1 MEIASEVKIWRYMD
15 LARFASLLATES
27 LYFACPTQFRDP
39 FEGLLPGSH
48 FEAESK
54 MFQQV
59 GMDPILSLREQFA
72 DRGLL
77 QRFDELVDKLAR
89 EVRTANHK
97 AASKFGISCWHE
109 SEHESDA
116 MWKLYSA
123 SGQAIAIESTVGQ
136 LKASLGNRDGLI
148 VDRVRYMD
156 FDSDPIEKG
165 HRHYRLFTKRNCFE
179 HEKEIRATILL
190 PIEGK
195 GVGIPCD
202 LDALITS
209 VHVSPLVEG
218 FVRDAIEALC
228 MGSTHRLKK
237 PLYQSS
243 LYCAPDYAI
252 EVKTA

>member
-1 MEIASEVKIWRYMD
+1 MD

-39 FEGLLPGSH
+39 FEGFLPRSH
-48 FEAESK
+48 IEAESK
-54 MFQQV
+54 MIQQV
-59 GMDPILSLREQFA
+59 VMDPILSLRQQFA
-72 DRGLL
+72 DRALPL
-77 QRFDELVDKLAR
+77 QRFDELVNKLAS

-97 AASKFGISCWHE
+97 AVSKFGISCWHE

-136 LKASLGNRDGLI
+136 LKASLGNIDGLI

-165 HRHYRLFTKRNCFE
+165 HRHYRLFVKRKCFE
-179 HEKEIRATILL
+179 HEREIRATVPL
-190 PIEGK
+190 PMEGN

-202 LDALITS
+202 LDALITC

-237 PLYQSS
+237 AVHQSS
-243 LYCAPDYAI
+243 LYRAPDYAI
-252 EVKTA
+252 EVKTG